1 MFTIR
6 EIINNNEEIY
16 IIIYCFMILWL
27 NIDYLRVHKSVKK
40 DLANISEDE
49 LIINTNSIS
58 VLFIGILFNL
68 FRRWFIYLLAILVIG
83 NIILSIITIIMFV
96 VSLYHVL
103 FNSSLESV
111 KKSKIGLYIIIIDVL
126 FISGF
131 VIYLFL
137 SI

>member
-1 MFTIR
+1 MR